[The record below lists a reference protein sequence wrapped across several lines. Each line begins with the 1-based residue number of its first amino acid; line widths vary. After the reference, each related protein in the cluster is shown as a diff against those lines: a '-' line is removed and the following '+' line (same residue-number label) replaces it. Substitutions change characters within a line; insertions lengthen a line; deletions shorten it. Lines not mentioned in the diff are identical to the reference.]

1 MAQIVVRNID
11 DEVMEGLKALAA
23 RRGVSTEQAVRFL
36 MADAV
41 DAERRRA
48 SFREAAAATRER
60 VRKQRGELSDSQ
72 SLIRADRDR

>member
-1 MAQIVVRNID
+1 MAQIVVRNIEED
-11 DEVMEGLKALAA
+11 VMEGLKALAA
-23 RRGVSTEQAVRFL
+23 RRGVSTEQAVRSL

-48 SFREAAAATRER
+48 SFREAAASTRDGLR
-60 VRKQRGELSDSQ
+60 RTHGELSDSQ